1 MHSRTIG
8 QVSVL
13 RCSRCARMSAL
24 TFLIVSNGLLMHILY
39 HETTGITIHNSTFVC
54 ALFSRVWLR
63 KTQTVFCVRVVA
75 LRSGGGFACRAVA
88 SACQSTTSGAVG
100 GLSACPSV
108 TYDSCLLHA
117 LALVRIGISRANVII
132 RMASSIAVRLCLLCF
147 KCLFPAVNFRR
158 NFASHF
164 FVVHG
169 ICQTPQA
176 FRE

>member
-1 MHSRTIG
+1 MEKSSDLGKTILLLFVHYSTADILKIG
-8 QVSVL
+8 MDSVRARGVRDRFRANLTLARYVYGAVVS
-13 RCSRCARMSAL
+13 
-24 TFLIVSNGLLMHILY
+24 T
-39 HETTGITIHNSTFVC
+39 
-54 ALFSRVWLR
+54 
-63 KTQTVFCVRVVA
+63 
-75 LRSGGGFACRAVA
+75 
-88 SACQSTTSGAVG
+88 CQSTTSGAVG